1 MLGTWETNELTR
13 GIAKEKAEER
23 TWWGAH
29 SDERNCLGGMD
40 LEEQV

>member
-1 MLGTWETNELTR
+1 MNSLG

-23 TWWGAH
+23 TRVGGAH

-40 LEEQV
+40 LEDKM